1 MRFTYRRKCPAIF
14 EQYPTPWNW
23 TMGSIST
30 VNGKVI
36 CNYML
41 GDQQSIVAVWGLY
54 IHAPPQGC
62 RATGLPPLL
71 ALHPL
76 PWRLDIT
83 DRYNFHGEIIVLRDR
98 RGFAVMAE
106 ECRPEVARIMYGLA
120 MLHDDRAY
128 VRYATWV
135 QSRSNSRRTPQ

>member
-1 MRFTYRRKCPAIF
+1 
-14 EQYPTPWNW
+14 
-23 TMGSIST
+23 MGSIST

-135 QSRSNSRRTPQ
+135 QSRSNSRWTPQ

>member
-1 MRFTYRRKCPAIF
+1 
-14 EQYPTPWNW
+14 
-23 TMGSIST
+23 MGTLQSA
-30 VNGKVI
+30 NGKGI
-36 CNYML
+36 CRAMTDGNDYL
-41 GDQQSIVAVWGLY
+41 TAVWGLY

-83 DRYNFHGEIIVLRDR
+83 GQYNFHGEIIVLRDR
-98 RGFAVMAE
+98 RGFAIMSE

-120 MLHDDRAY
+120 MLHADRAY

-135 QSRSNSRRTPQ
+135 QSRSNSRWTPQ